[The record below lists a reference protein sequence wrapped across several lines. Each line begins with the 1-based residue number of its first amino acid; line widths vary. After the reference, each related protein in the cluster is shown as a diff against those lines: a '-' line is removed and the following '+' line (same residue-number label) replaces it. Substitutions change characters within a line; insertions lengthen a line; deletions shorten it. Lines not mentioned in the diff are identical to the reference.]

1 MSQAFDY
8 IVVGAG
14 SAGCVLA
21 NRLSEKPD
29 VRVLLLEAG
38 GKDHDPFIH
47 IPVGIGKI
55 GLNKIR
61 GDRVHDWGYDTEPE
75 PHLGGRVIEARRG
88 KVLGGSSSINVMA
101 YVRGHPRDY
110 DGWAQKGALGWSF
123 AEVLPYFKRC
133 ETFEGGEDAWRGG
146 SGPLGVTWAKTPDPL
161 FPALIA
167 AGQAAGFPFTD
178 DYNGRQQ
185 EGFGRSQMT
194 IWRGRRSSAAVAFL
208 RPALRRAN
216 LTVVTGALTTRVLL
230 SGKRAIGVEYLRNG
244 AIETVHAEREVILSG
259 GVFNSPQL
267 LMLSGIG
274 DPDHLR
280 EVGIAPVVDLPGV
293 GRNLQDHP
301 AIALRWSR
309 PNPGPFRDAMRA
321 DRMAINLL
329 RAYFLRSGPAT
340 YLPGGTFAFI
350 KTEPGLDRPD
360 IQFLFPAA
368 PPDVHLWFPWIV
380 PAYTDGFGVRPCLLH
395 PKSRGE
401 LRLRSADPCAPIRI
415 FQNFFAVPDDLHVLR
430 EGAKRAR
437 DVIAQAPLDR
447 YRGIELAPGPGA
459 VSDRDIEAWIRKTVN
474 TSSHPSCTCAIGT
487 GADAVLDPELRVRGV
502 EGLRV
507 VDASAMPDVTSG
519 NINACVLMIA
529 EKASDMIRGLP
540 PLPAATIEAPEG
552 TS

>member
-8 IVVGAG
+8 IIVGAG

-21 NRLSEKPD
+21 SRLTEQPD

-38 GKDHDPFIH
+38 GPDRDPFIH

-61 GDRVHDWGYDTEPE
+61 GERVHDWGYDTEPE

-101 YVRGHPRDY
+101 YVRGHSGDY
-110 DGWAQKGALGWSF
+110 DDWARKGATGWSY

-133 ETFEGGEDAWRGG
+133 ETFEDGENAWRGG

-167 AGQAAGFPFTD
+167 AGQAAGFPATD
-178 DYNGRQQ
+178 DYNGHRQ

-194 IWRGRRSSAAVAFL
+194 IWKGRRSSAAVAFL
-208 RPALRRAN
+208 RPAMRRRN
-216 LTVVTGALTTRVLL
+216 LTVVTGALTSRVLL
-230 SGKRAIGVEYLRNG
+230 SGTRAVGVEYLKDG
-244 AIETVHAEREVILSG
+244 ATEQVHAEREVILSG

-274 DPDHLR
+274 DADRLR
-280 EVGIAPVVDLPGV
+280 EAGIVPTVHLPGV

-309 PNPGPFRDAMRA
+309 PNPGPFRDEMRA
-321 DRMAINLL
+321 DRMVFNLL
-329 RAYFLRSGPAT
+329 RAYALRSGPAT
-340 YLPGGTFAFI
+340 YLPGGTYAFI
-350 KTEPGLDRPD
+350 KTRPGLDRPD

-368 PPDVHLWFPWIV
+368 PPDVHLWFPGIV
-380 PAYTDGFGVRPCLLH
+380 PPYKDGFGVRPCLLH
-395 PKSRGE
+395 PESRGE
-401 LRLRSADPCAPIRI
+401 LRLRSADPRAPVRI
-415 FQNFFAVPDDLHVLR
+415 FQNFFAVPEDLCVLR

-437 DVIAQAPLDR
+437 DVVRQAPLDP
-447 YRGIELAPGPGA
+447 YRGVELSPGPEKM
-459 VSDRDIEAWIRKTVN
+459 SDADIESWIRKTVN
-474 TSSHPSCTCAIGT
+474 TSSHPSCTCAMGT
-487 GADAVLDPELRVRGV
+487 GPDAVLDPELRVRGV
-502 EGLRV
+502 ERLRV

-540 PLPAATIEAPEG
+540 PLASAPIEA
-552 TS
+552 